1 MLNVFYKRNNN
12 FPSRRHLRSF
22 CLASRTP
29 MHLNLGRLDVVQYVV
44 ADVIGQGANKNKGR
58 P

>member
-1 MLNVFYKRNNN
+1 
-12 FPSRRHLRSF
+12 
-22 CLASRTP
+22 